1 MSAQLEISEIN
12 SHQALEDLCPEWCAL
27 WVGIADGSPFAS
39 PEWLLAGWWRF
50 FGRGK
55 FCVLGVRK
63 RIAA

>member
-1 MSAQLEISEIN
+1 MSAQLEINEIN

-27 WVGIADGSPFAS
+27 WVGIAGGTPFAA
-39 PEWLLAGWWRF
+39 PELLAGWWRF

-55 FCVLGVRK
+55 FFVFGMRK